1 MFSFINVIADIY
13 EELKDIDN
21 NEIGIIEY
29 YVKESDNWFFSTFQY
44 DFIIQMLNC
53 FNEDSKTD
61 YEKFT
66 LDSRDYEVSFWNFPE
81 RDDYTF
87 RGIYKFIDKDE
98 NILYFNKY
106 VYIFNVIP
114 RENNEAYLFFGKLE
128 YETLSRIMN
137 T

>member
-13 EELKDIDN
+13 KELKDINN

-66 LDSRDYEVSFWNFPE
+66 LDTRNYEVSFWNFPE

-106 VYIFNVIP
+106 VYIFNLIP
-114 RENNEAYLFFGKLE
+114 QENNEVCLFFGKLE

-137 T
+137 A